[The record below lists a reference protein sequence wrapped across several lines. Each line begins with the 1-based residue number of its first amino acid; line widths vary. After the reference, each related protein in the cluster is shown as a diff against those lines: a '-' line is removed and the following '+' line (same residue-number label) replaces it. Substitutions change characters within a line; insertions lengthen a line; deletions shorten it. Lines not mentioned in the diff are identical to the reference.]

1 MMDGDAVNGHAPKTV
16 IVTGGAS
23 GIGLAMVE
31 HFASQGH
38 NVAVFDVNLEV
49 GNQVVS
55 SVAKKSPK
63 AKIQFRKCDVSSWE
77 NQAQAF
83 KDVFNEFG
91 RIDIVMANA
100 GISEQGGS
108 AMASIE
114 EDDPKEPNLK
124 IMDVDLSGVI
134 YTVKLAIHYMNK
146 NPSTGPSRGSIIC
159 TASNAGLYPFPV
171 SPLYA
176 AAKAGVIGLVRSTAP
191 IVQRHKI
198 QINGLAPA
206 VLVTNIAPNKALF
219 EGMIITPMS
228 TLIKGVTKFVDD
240 PSLNGELAE
249 IHGESATLRPPHDYV
264 DEDSKKNLQRF
275 WNLGYA

>member
-1 MMDGDAVNGHAPKTV
+1 MTPTMDGAPVNGHASKTV

-49 GNQVVS
+49 GNQVAS
-55 SVAKKSPK
+55 SVAERYTK
-63 AKIQFRKCDVSSWE
+63 AKIQFKKCDVSSWA

-114 EDDPKEPNLK
+114 QDEPKEPNLK

-134 YTVKLAIHYMNK
+134 YSK
-146 NPSTGPSRGSIIC
+146 S
-159 TASNAGLYPFPV
+159 ASFCRLN
-171 SPLYA
+171 
-176 AAKAGVIGLVRSTAP
+176 
-191 IVQRHKI
+191 
-198 QINGLAPA
+198 QI
-206 VLVTNIAPNKALF
+206 
-219 EGMIITPMS
+219 S
-228 TLIKGVTKFVDD
+228 
-240 PSLNGELAE
+240 
-249 IHGESATLRPPHDYV
+249 
-264 DEDSKKNLQRF
+264 
-275 WNLGYA
+275 

>member
-1 MMDGDAVNGHAPKTV
+1 MDSQPVNGHAPKTV

-31 HFASQGH
+31 HFASQGK
-38 NVAVFDVNLEV
+38 NVAIFDVNLEV

-55 SVAKKSPK
+55 SVAEKNPK
-63 AKIQFRKCDVSSWE
+63 AKIQFKKCDVSSWD

-83 KDVFNEFG
+83 KDVFHEFG

-108 AMASIE
+108 ALASIE
-114 EDDPKEPNLK
+114 EDEPREPNLK

-134 YTVKLAIHYMNK
+134 YSESLIFRILASPTLICFTAVKLAIHYMNK
-146 NPSTGPSRGSIIC
+146 NASTGASRGSIIC

-191 IVQRHKI
+191 IVERHQI

-206 VLVTNIAPNKALF
+206 VLGRIYHSPAFPNSQL
-219 EGMIITPMS
+219 MIS
-228 TLIKGVTKFVDD
+228 
-240 PSLNGELAE
+240 
-249 IHGESATLRPPHDYV
+249 R
-264 DEDSKKNLQRF
+264 
-275 WNLGYA
+275 